1 MKYTIEINDTQQRI
15 IDVLEA
21 AAKGYASYSFCQ
33 NEDRTG
39 ISLSLAHIKIPG
51 CQDTNIEF
59 YFTSN
64 EIWLTSYQNAN
75 DSRICDEFR
84 AKESTLIAVAQ
95 ALDPNVKIAIKKGGF
110 QEETTLERL

>member
-1 MKYTIEINDTQQRI
+1 MKYTIEISDTQQRM

-21 AAKGYASYSFCQ
+21 AVKGYARYAFCQ
-33 NEDRTG
+33 NEDRTD
-39 ISLSLAHIKIPG
+39 ISLSLAHIEIPG
-51 CQDTNIEF
+51 CQETLIQF
-59 YFTSN
+59 YFKSN
-64 EIWLTSYQNAN
+64 EIWLTSYQNAH
-75 DSRICDEFR
+75 DSRICNEFR